1 MSELVQKKSV
11 KKTSKKASSQKK
23 SSSAK
28 KSSQKTPAKTS
39 SKKKKSAPKPS
50 STHKKKS
57 ASKTSSSPKKKKTS
71 STKKNAKAP
80 RTNKK
85 EEVLDTY
92 DYHSKDIP
100 ITIEV
105 LRVPSEF
112 VKQYRVQIANISE
125 TTERILERIRNVLI
139 DKVNLGIVDIT
150 DEQHSE
156 VIEERFTETIQVLIE
171 RYFPESDEKTRGFLT
186 TYLIEKS
193 LGLGSLDILMDDH
206 QLEEI
211 TVNSSSEPV
220 WVFHKTHGWCKT
232 NVVLDSEEQTKHYAT
247 TIARKTGRQL
257 TMMTPLLDA
266 HLQEGDRVNA
276 TLTPISTQGHTM
288 TIRKFSRDPWTITK
302 LLTSKTMSAEA
313 AALIWLAMQ
322 YELSALITGGTASGK
337 TSTLN
342 VLASFIP
349 PEQRIITIED
359 TRELLLPKFLHW
371 VPMSTRQPNAE
382 QKGEVSMQDL
392 LVNSLR
398 MRPDRIFVGE
408 IRRQKE
414 AETLFEAIHTGHS
427 VYATFHANNVEEA
440 VDRLTNPPINVPKSM
455 LPAISLV
462 INQFR
467 NRRNGKRRTFQIGE
481 VLKDGTVNVLKQ
493 YDNKKDK
500 LVTKNASKTLYDTLK
515 LYTGMSKAGIEK
527 DLKEKTRVLEY
538 LVELRIESVD
548 AVGRVFAEY
557 YTDKEF
563 LLRFVKEKKN
573 LPSLEESS

>member
-1 MSELVQKKSV
+1 MVKKKST
-11 KKTSKKASSQKK
+11 KKSTKK
-23 SSSAK
+23 SSSKKTPTTSK
-28 KSSQKTPAKTS
+28 KSSKKTSNKSTKKSS
-39 SKKKKSAPKPS
+39 SKKSTSARKKL
-50 STHKKKS
+50 
-57 ASKTSSSPKKKKTS
+57 
-71 STKKNAKAP
+71 
-80 RTNKK
+80 
-85 EEVLDTY
+85 EVLDTY
-92 DYHSKDIP
+92 EYHSKDIP
-100 ITIEV
+100 ITIEI
-105 LRVPSEF
+105 LRIPSEF
-112 VKQYRVQIANISE
+112 VKQYKVKIANISSA
-125 TTERILERIRNVLI
+125 TEKILERIRNVLI

-150 DEQHSE
+150 DEQHSK

-171 RYFPESDEKTRGFLT
+171 RYFPESDEKTKGFLT

-193 LGLGSLDILMDDH
+193 LGLGNLEILMDDRK
-206 QLEEI
+206 LEEI
-211 TVNSSSEPV
+211 TVNSASEPV
-220 WVFHKTHGWCKT
+220 WVFHKDHGWCKT
-232 NVVLDSEEQTKHYAT
+232 TIILDNEDQTKHYAT
-247 TIARKTGRQL
+247 AIARKTGRQL

-266 HLQEGDRVNA
+266 HLDEGDRVNA
-276 TLTPISTQGHTM
+276 TLNPISTQGHTM

-302 LLTSKTMSAEA
+302 LLRSKTISSEA
-313 AALIWLAMQ
+313 AALIWVGMQ

-371 VPMSTRQPNAE
+371 VPMNTRQANAE
-382 QKGEVSMQDL
+382 GKGEVSMQDL

-408 IRRQKE
+408 IRRQRE

-427 VYATFHANNVEEA
+427 VYATFHANNVQEA

-481 VLKDGTVNVLKQ
+481 VLTDGTVNILRQ

-515 LYTGMSKAGIEK
+515 LYTGMNKSGIDK
-527 DLKEKTRVLEY
+527 DLKEKTKILDY
-538 LVELRIESVD
+538 LVEVGIDDVD

-557 YTDKEF
+557 YTDKDY
-563 LLRFVKEKKN
+563 LMGFVKKSQK
-573 LPSLEESS
+573 LPALENDS

>member
-1 MSELVQKKSV
+1 MVQKKSV